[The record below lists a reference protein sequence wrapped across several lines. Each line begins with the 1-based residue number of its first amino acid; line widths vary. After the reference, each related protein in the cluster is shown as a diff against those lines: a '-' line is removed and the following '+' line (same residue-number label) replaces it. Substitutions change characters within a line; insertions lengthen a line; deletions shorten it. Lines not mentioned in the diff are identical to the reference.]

1 MPFCP
6 KHFVHIHSLNPLP
19 IIVKWVI
26 LSPLFYRWGNQGTE
40 KLSDLQNLT
49 ASVLLWV
56 GCPRKWAVV
65 WRFAH
70 TRCQGALPGLFPEG
84 REGSRA
90 GQKSGYDAV
99 PAEALVTPGGSDGK
113 ASARNAGD
121 LGSIPGSGRSPG
133 DGYGNPLQ
141 YSCLENSMDRGTL

>member
-1 MPFCP
+1 MGKPR
-6 KHFVHIHSLNPLP
+6 HREAERLAESHSKCA
-19 IIVKWVI
+19 VVGW
-26 LSPLFYRWGNQGTE
+26 LSQE
-40 KLSDLQNLT
+40 
-49 ASVLLWV
+49 V
-56 GCPRKWAVV
+56 GCGLEICT
-65 WRFAH
+65 H